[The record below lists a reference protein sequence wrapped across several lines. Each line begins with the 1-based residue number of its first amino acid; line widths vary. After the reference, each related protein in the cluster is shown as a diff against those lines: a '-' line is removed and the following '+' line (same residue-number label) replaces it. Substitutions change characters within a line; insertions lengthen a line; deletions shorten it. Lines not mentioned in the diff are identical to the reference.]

1 MKRLLFAGA
10 GPVGL
15 EDDLRN
21 LALIGPAG
29 GDAFGAARTAAMQEH
44 HVRVLGAG
52 LVEHLPDALVIIA
65 IAAPGEGDARAGR
78 GAHFGVGTKIAPRLV
93 WVAFGSS
100 RWCSSDIGYLQVAR
114 ICTQSVSGTGRY
126 PRRMGSA

>member
-15 EDDLRN
+15 EDDLQN

-29 GDAFGAARTAAMQEH
+29 GDAFGAARAAAVEEN
-44 HVRVLGAG
+44 HVRVLGAD
-52 LVEHLPDALVIIA
+52 LVERVPDADVIVA
-65 IAAPGEGDARAGR
+65 VGPAGEGDARAGR